1 MTEAERPVAEPALAV
16 RPAVGDRVGHRVQ
29 RHRIDV
35 LAVQVEYAGHSTHCS
50 GNSPPAGHRG
60 GLDTLAGVDALGNS
74 LTAGI
79 WTQQELYA
87 ILACPNCRGS
97 LAVRDDSTAECAS
110 CGAPYSRLAHSWDL
124 IPPRERLDSKEW
136 RAWHVLQENGSSAY
150 EADPEHNLA
159 IGERSDFL
167 AFGEF
172 CELSGDVLDVGCGP
186 QAWPTHFSAA
196 APQTRFVGVDP
207 LVGERPADYVQVRG
221 LAEHLPFADEVFD
234 RVVFATTI
242 DHFVD
247 PVAALRE
254 AVRVRRPGGSI
265 AVFVGHKRDGA
276 PAPAES
282 PDWYLRLKPPGGH
295 DDLFHV
301 SRLDP
306 ARAEALFARSGLA
319 DRGQRDSR
327 GRRVPEQPLLPAEAR
342 PFGVTILITGA
353 TGLIGREFLEMA
365 GARSGHCGA
374 GAQPVDYPRPGIA
387 RAGSVARCR
396 PARSGL
402 RPAAPGTRGRD
413 RPSCPGARIP

>member
-1 MTEAERPVAEPALAV
+1 MGVEAHTERLQLGAELPKVVDLAVVAQHIPPVSGGHRLICGRRAVDYGESAVTETERAVAEPPLPV
-16 RPAVGDRVGHRVQ
+16 RPAVGDGVGHRVQ

-35 LAVQVEYAGHSTHCS
+35 IAVQVEYAGHSTHCS

-124 IPPRERLDSKEW
+124 IPPRERLDSAEW
-136 RAWHVLQENGSSAY
+136 RAWQVLQENGSSAY

-207 LVGERPADYVQVRG
+207 LVGEHRADYVQVRG

-265 AVFVGHKRDGA
+265 AAFVGHKRDGA

-306 ARAEALFARSGLA
+306 ARAEALFARSGLRIDVRETHVVDEFRSNHFFRLKP
-319 DRGQRDSR
+319 DRS
-327 GRRVPEQPLLPAEAR
+327 E
-342 PFGVTILITGA
+342 
-353 TGLIGREFLEMA
+353 
-365 GARSGHCGA
+365 
-374 GAQPVDYPRPGIA
+374 
-387 RAGSVARCR
+387 
-396 PARSGL
+396 
-402 RPAAPGTRGRD
+402 
-413 RPSCPGARIP
+413 